1 MAFTCILG
9 RKFERYRHN
18 IVELP
23 LVRKMGPTGNMKK
36 WVRAILLLLIAIAS
50 LMSVVFFTSAEISK
64 DPNMQ
69 TAGFL
74 TFLAIGILILAYIGL
89 RERRV

>member
-1 MAFTCILG
+1 
-9 RKFERYRHN
+9 
-18 IVELP
+18 
-23 LVRKMGPTGNMKK
+23 MGSKGNKKK
-36 WVRAILLLLIAIAS
+36 WLRAILLLLIGIAS

-64 DPNMQ
+64 DPNTQ

-74 TFLAIGILILAYIGL
+74 TFLAIGILVLAYIGL